1 MSLNLAALAVRERS
15 LTLFFLLLTAIVGV
29 YSFFALGR
37 AEDPTL
43 TVRLMMVSAVW
54 PGASAEEMQ
63 NQVADPLEKRLRDVA
78 YMDKIETTAR
88 PGRVDMLIEMKDSAP
103 SQKITDFFY
112 QIRKRMQDEAPFLP
126 PGVQGPFVND
136 EFSDIYFSLYA
147 LSAPGLPPRLIV
159 REAERLRAELTR
171 VASVQKVH
179 LIGERP
185 QRVFVDLNPQQM
197 SSLGVQHEQ
206 VMDAL
211 DAYNRLLPAGLIET
225 HGPRLYWRVDADL
238 ADLNAIRAVPIRIGA
253 RLIRLGDI
261 ARVER
266 GYEDPPGYLIR
277 VNRQE
282 SLVIGVVMQPGEDG
296 LALGARLDGVHD
308 ELVRNLPA
316 GMTFNKYINQGAVIA
331 SAVNLFQV
339 KFLIAVAVVMLVSF
353 FTLGLRPGL
362 IVGITVP
369 LTLGMT
375 FLLMQLR
382 GISLDRMSLGALII
396 ALGLLVDDAIIAIE
410 MMLVKINDGWN
421 RIEAAA
427 HIWKATAA
435 PMLSGTL
442 IAIIGFFPIAFAQS
456 GVGEYAGNIF
466 WVLGFALLASWLVA
480 VTFTPYLGVQLLRED
495 KHAASR
501 EKNEN
506 ALINPSSNSTT
517 PPKPNAQSVHSAQ
530 YETPIYRRLR
540 GLIQACILHRKK
552 VVLATLGIFIVS
564 VLALNFVVKKHFFP
578 NSDRAEVLVTVF
590 LPEGSSFA
598 TTDGLVKRIEGILQ
612 GKQEI
617 TSVAA
622 YVGAGAPRFFLGIN
636 QEPPNPAFAK
646 IVAMA
651 KDREARDVIIADL
664 QRRVDQ
670 GEFPEARVRVHPLQL
685 GPPIVWPVGFRAL
698 GPDPQVVRKIAS
710 DMRDLMAQHP
720 NVADAHLDW
729 GERVPA
735 MHIKLDAER
744 LRAIGL
750 TPRELA
756 NQLQLAWGGIPAIQL
771 REDIRS
777 VQLMVRIK
785 PDANK
790 SLADT
795 PIKTQDGHN
804 ITLEQA
810 GLIEV
815 RSEDP
820 VLMRYNRS
828 PFIAVHSDVKGD
840 AEASDIMATLWEKL
854 APMRARL
861 PDGYRIEIGGTNE
874 TALEDEAAIQKM
886 QPVML
891 AMMLIIIMLQM
902 RSFSGTFMVL
912 ATAPLGVIG
921 ATPAL
926 LLANKPFGFIALLGL
941 VGLAGVLMRNTLI
954 LTKQIDDNLEAGMAP
969 WTALREATVQRTR
982 PVLLTALAAALAF
995 IPLTTDAQWGPM
1007 AYVLIGGTLVG
1018 TLITLLFLPAL
1029 YALWFKV
1036 KPPVLT

>member
-1 MSLNLAALAVRERS
+1 MSFNLAALAVRERS
-15 LTLFFLLLTAIVGV
+15 LTLFFLLLTAAVGV
-29 YSFFALGR
+29 SSFFSLGR
-37 AEDPTL
+37 AEDPML
-43 TVRLMMVSAVW
+43 SVRLMMVSAVW
-54 PGASAEEMQ
+54 PGASAQQMQ
-63 NQVADPLEKRLRDVA
+63 EQVADPLEKRLRDVE
-78 YMDKIETTAR
+78 YMDKIETTSR
-88 PGRVDMLIEMKDSAP
+88 PGRVDILLEMKDSAP
-103 SQKITDFFY
+103 GKKIADFFY
-112 QIRKRMQDEAPFLP
+112 QVRKRMQDEAPFLP
-126 PGVQGPFVND
+126 PGVQGPFIND
-136 EFSDIYFSLYA
+136 EFSDVYFSLYA
-147 LSAPGLPPRLIV
+147 LSAPGLPPRLLV
-159 REAERLRAELTR
+159 REAERLRTELTR
-171 VASVQKVH
+171 IASVQKVR

-197 SSLGVQHEQ
+197 SSLGVQSAQ
-206 VMDAL
+206 VIDAL
-211 DAYNRLLPAGLIET
+211 DAYNRLMPAGLIET
-225 HGPRLYWRVDADL
+225 RGPRLYWRVDADL
-238 ADLNAIRAVPIRIGA
+238 ADLEAIRAVPIRIGE

-266 GYEDPPGYLIR
+266 GYEDPPNYLIR
-277 VNRQE
+277 VNGQE
-282 SLVIGVVMQPGEDG
+282 SIVIGVVMQPGEDG
-296 LALGARLDGVHD
+296 LALGARLDAVHD
-308 ELVRNLPA
+308 ELTRTLPA
-316 GMTFNKYINQGAVIA
+316 GMTFDKYINQGAVIA
-331 SAVNLFQV
+331 GAVNLFQL

-353 FTLGLRPGL
+353 FALGLRAGL

-369 LTLGMT
+369 LTLGMA

-442 IAIIGFFPIAFAQS
+442 IAVIGFFPIAFAQS

-466 WVLGFALLASWLVA
+466 WVLGFALLASWVVA
-480 VTFTPYLGVQLLRED
+480 VTFTPYLGVQLLGNSGKNSHSNTTPAD
-495 KHAASR
+495 
-501 EKNEN
+501 EKN
-506 ALINPSSNSTT
+506 AHGL
-517 PPKPNAQSVHSAQ
+517 HSAQ
-530 YETPIYRRLR
+530 YETPTYRRLR
-540 GLIQACILHRKK
+540 GLIEACIVHRKK
-552 VVLATLGIFIVS
+552 VVLATLGIFIIS
-564 VLALNFVVKKHFFP
+564 LLGLNFVVKKHFFP

-598 TTDGLVKRIEGILQ
+598 ATDRLVKRIEGILQ
-612 GKQEI
+612 DKKEI

-651 KDREARDVIIADL
+651 KSREARDAVIADL

-670 GEFPEARVRVHPLQL
+670 GDFPEARVRVHRLQL
-685 GPPIVWPVGFRAL
+685 GPPIIWPVGFRAI

-729 GERVPA
+729 GDRVPV
-735 MHIKLDAER
+735 MHIKLDADR

-756 NQLQLAWGGIPAIQL
+756 SQLQLGWGGLPAIQL

-777 VQLMVRIK
+777 VQLLVRIK
-785 PDANK
+785 PDANR

-795 PIKTQDGHN
+795 PIKTQDGRN
-804 ITLEQA
+804 ITLAQA

-815 RSEDP
+815 RNEDP

-840 AEASDIMATLWEKL
+840 AEASDIMATLWKKL
-854 APMRARL
+854 APMRASL

-891 AMMLIIIMLQM
+891 AMMLTIIMLQM

-941 VGLAGVLMRNTLI
+941 IGLAGILMRNTLI
-954 LTKQIDDNLEAGMAP
+954 LTKQIDDNLALGMAS

-982 PVLLTALAAALAF
+982 PVLLTAVAAAFAF
-995 IPLTTDAQWGPM
+995 VPLTTDAQWGPM

-1036 KPPVLT
+1036 KQPALA